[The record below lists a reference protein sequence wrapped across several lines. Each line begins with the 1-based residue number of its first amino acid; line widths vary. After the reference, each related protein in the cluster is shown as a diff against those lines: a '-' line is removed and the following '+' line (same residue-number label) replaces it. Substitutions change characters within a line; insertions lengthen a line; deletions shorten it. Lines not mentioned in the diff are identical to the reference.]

1 MIKLSEL
8 LDEKHLTPAEI
19 AKKEEI
25 VKALKKS
32 GMKQSPK
39 MYAIATAKAEKVAE
53 VLDKV
58 GQEDADINN
67 DGKTD
72 KTDKYLA
79 NRRKAIAANIDETHL
94 NWPPTQDH
102 EATMAKGELRDMIEN
117 AITIYKLIEPNQQI
131 PGWVSAYITLAS
143 DYIDSVAGYLVEE
156 EATIGQEI

>member
-8 LDEKHLTPAEI
+8 
-19 AKKEEI
+19 
-25 VKALKKS
+25 
-32 GMKQSPK
+32 
-39 MYAIATAKAEKVAE
+39 
-53 VLDKV
+53 LDKV

-79 NRRKAIAANIDETHL
+79 NRRKAIEDNIDETHL

-102 EATMAKGELRDMIEN
+102 EATMAKGELRDMIKN

-143 DYIDSVAGYLVEE
+143 DYMDSVAGYLVEE

>member
-8 LDEKHLTPAEI
+8 
-19 AKKEEI
+19 
-25 VKALKKS
+25 
-32 GMKQSPK
+32 
-39 MYAIATAKAEKVAE
+39 
-53 VLDKV
+53 LDKV

-79 NRRKAIAANIDETHL
+79 NRRKAIEDNIDETHL
-94 NWPPTQDH
+94 NWPPTPDH
-102 EATMAKGELRDMIEN
+102 EATMAKGELRDMIKN

>member
-8 LDEKHLTPAEI
+8 
-19 AKKEEI
+19 
-25 VKALKKS
+25 
-32 GMKQSPK
+32 
-39 MYAIATAKAEKVAE
+39 
-53 VLDKV
+53 LDKV
-58 GQEDADINN
+58 GQEDADIDNN
-67 DGKTD
+67 GKVD